1 MILIG
6 VSSPAEED
14 APGVLAPAAAAAA
27 AAAAAG
33 KGGAAGLAGLAGL
46 LAVLRTPAVAL
57 LFWLWLLK
65 ISFNLAARSSTSAKV
80 TSTNLVPT

>member
-1 MILIG
+1 MMLIG

-14 APGVLAPAAAAAA
+14 APGVLAPAAAA

>member
-14 APGVLAPAAAAAA
+14 APGVLAPAAAA

-57 LFWLWLLK
+57 LFWL
-65 ISFNLAARSSTSAKV
+65 
-80 TSTNLVPT
+80 